1 MTPSETSSEKTYFD
15 RLTLKPLGLY
25 AICEFAILQPIH
37 NHSIWCIDN

>member
-25 AICEFAILQPIH
+25 VNLPFCSLFTTIQFGV
-37 NHSIWCIDN
+37 